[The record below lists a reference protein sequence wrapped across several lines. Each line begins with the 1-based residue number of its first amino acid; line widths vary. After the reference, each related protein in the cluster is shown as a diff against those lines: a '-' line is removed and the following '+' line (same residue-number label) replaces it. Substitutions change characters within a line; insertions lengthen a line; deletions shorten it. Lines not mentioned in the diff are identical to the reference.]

1 MNLYLIGIIISTLIG
16 IKLFFKDF
24 NKDYLSR
31 ENTTCIKGIFILIV
45 FYSHLCTYMAYQPS
59 KDGVMMFVRNF
70 LGQLMVTMFLFYSG
84 YGVYESI
91 KKKKDKYINSIP
103 KKRVL
108 KTLINFD
115 IAVLTFAIINYI
127 MGVSYGLKE
136 TLLAFTGW
144 GCIGN
149 SNWYIFAILCL
160 YITTYASFTI
170 FEKDYKKALMLNWVL
185 TIPTMIAICVYRGP
199 GYSYCYNTL
208 ICYPLGLTYSYYK
221 DAINKLMFNNKKYI
235 IVLLLTLISFM
246 AFKKLDL
253 TNTVNYSL
261 LSIAFV
267 ILIVLVTMKINLKSP
282 ILKWCGDNLF
292 WLYILQRIPMMIL
305 KRTGYVTG
313 NAYRYALIC
322 FVATLIMSALY
333 SKLTKIL
340 HEKILKI

>member
-1 MNLYLIGIIISTLIG
+1 MNLYLIGIILSALIG
-16 IKLFFKDF
+16 IRLFFKDF
-24 NKDYLSR
+24 NKEYLSR

-45 FYSHLCTYMAYQPS
+45 FYSHLCTYMAYQPE
-59 KDGVMMFVRNF
+59 KDGIMMFVRNF

-91 KKKKDKYINSIP
+91 KNKKKIYVNSIP
-103 KKRVL
+103 KKRFL

-127 MGVSYGLKE
+127 MGVDYGLKE
-136 TLLAFTGW
+136 NLLALTGW

-160 YITTYASFTI
+160 YITTYVSFNI
-170 FEKDYKKALMLNWVL
+170 FEKDYKKALVLNWIL
-185 TIPTMIAICVYRGP
+185 TIISMIGISVYRGP

-208 ICYPLGLTYSYYK
+208 ICYPLGMTYSYYK
-221 DAINKLMFNNKKYI
+221 DEINKLMFNNKKY
-235 IVLLLTLISFM
+235 VLTLLTVLISFII
-246 AFKKLDL
+246 FRKTDQ
-253 TNTVNYSL
+253 TNVINYSL
-261 LSIAFV
+261 LSISFV
-267 ILIVLVTMKINLKSP
+267 ILTLLATMKINLKSP

-305 KRTGYVTG
+305 KRIGYVTG

-322 FVATLIMSALY
+322 FVATIILSVIY
-333 SKLTKIL
+333 NKLTKLL